1 MTLTQ
6 LRYLIA
12 VAHHSS
18 LQKAANA
25 LYVSQ
30 PSLSKAISSLEDEMG
45 ITIFTR
51 RPTGM
56 ILTEEGYKFLSYARQ
71 VVEQADVLLAHYR
84 QGQQIRRVFSLS
96 SQHYAF
102 VVNAFVFLVKEYNKG
117 EYEFSLRETR
127 TYEIITDVTSSR
139 SEIGI
144 LYLSQFNRD
153 VIKNLLKTND
163 LTYRSLFVAQPHVFV
178 CRDHPLATR
187 SEVSLDDLTD
197 YPRFTYDQGT
207 NNSFYFAEELHSS
220 VIASK
225 SIVVTDRATLFN
237 LLIGLQGY
245 TIASGIMSTEL
256 NGDQI
261 VAVPLKS
268 DETMELIAI
277 YPRDHKLSHLATR
290 YLEIL
295 QQYVHDFTASRN
307 LQLPTI
313 PTSSTTTSSASS

>member
-6 LRYLIA
+6 LRYLIS

-25 LYVSQ
+25 LFVSQ

-45 ITIFTR
+45 ISIFNR

-56 ILTEEGYKFLSYARQ
+56 TLTEEGYKFLSYARQ

-84 QGQQIRRVFSLS
+84 HGQKIRRVFSLS
-96 SQHYAF
+96 SHHYAF
-102 VVNAFVFLVKEYNKG
+102 VVNAFVTLVKEYNKD

-127 TYEIITDVTSSR
+127 TQEIITDVKSTR

-144 LYLSQFNRD
+144 IYLSHFNRD
-153 VIKNLLKTND
+153 VIKNLLKTSG
-163 LTYRSLFVAQPHVFV
+163 LTYRSLFVAKPHVFV

-187 SEVSLDDLTD
+187 SEVSLDDLSD
-197 YPRFTYDQGT
+197 FPRFTYDQGT

-237 LLIGLQGY
+237 LLIGLKGY
-245 TIASGIMSTEL
+245 TIASGIMSTDL

-261 VAVPLKS
+261 VSVPLKS
-268 DETMELIAI
+268 DEQMELVAI
-277 YPRDHKLSHLATR
+277 YPRDHKLSSLASR
-290 YLEIL
+290 YLQIL
-295 QQYVHDFTASRN
+295 QDYVQDFVMPQMSDC
-307 LQLPTI
+307 
-313 PTSSTTTSSASS
+313 SAS